1 MDVPLI
7 VALVTF
13 LAVLLASSAV
23 FLFFNSGKPCR
34 PGDAGLTELVVP
46 PNLKR
51 LLPEWPKCSRQQLQ
65 ALLEWFGKLNQ
76 PSNVEEVHATRRK
89 LINAGYRSGKAP
101 ILFLGAKL
109 LLAIVIVC
117 LLAMIPAKLLGF
129 PSVSNLIFYY
139 VLAAACG
146 YYAPA
151 LWLRK
156 AIGSRKDALQRAIP
170 DALDLM
176 VVCVEAGLGL
186 DQAIGRVGEEVKRA
200 HPELSDELNILAME
214 LRTGVSRQEALRN
227 LAHRTDLEEVR
238 NSGRDAR
245 TDGSVWDQYRSSSS
259 GPCGCNAHHSS
270 TESGGV
276 GCKIAGEAALAS
288 HFLYLPNH
296 LYSRDWPGLHQN
308 RAGVIPCD
316 GSPLTFMGIL
326 FVSFISAEDC

>member
-23 FLFFNSGKPCR
+23 FLFFNSREALQTWRRRADGTSGAAESEAAP
-34 PGDAGLTELVVP
+34 AGMAEV
-46 PNLKR
+46 LK
-51 LLPEWPKCSRQQLQ
+51 EQLQ

-89 LINAGYRSGKAP
+89 LINAGYRSGKTP

-146 YYAPA
+146 YYAPG

-238 NSGRDAR
+238 TLVAMLVQTDRFGTSIGQALRVHADAMR
-245 TDGSVWDQYRSSSS
+245 TTRRLKAEELAAKLPVKLLLPLIFFIFPTIFIVVI
-259 GPCGCNAHHSS
+259 GPACIKIVQVLFPAMAAH
-270 TESGGV
+270 
-276 GCKIAGEAALAS
+276 
-288 HFLYLPNH
+288 
-296 LYSRDWPGLHQN
+296 
-308 RAGVIPCD
+308 
-316 GSPLTFMGIL
+316 
-326 FVSFISAEDC
+326 

>member
-23 FLFFNSGKPCR
+23 FLFFNSREALQTWRRRADGTSGAAESEAAP
-34 PGDAGLTELVVP
+34 AGMAEV
-46 PNLKR
+46 LK
-51 LLPEWPKCSRQQLQ
+51 EQLQ

-156 AIGSRKDALQRAIP
+156 VIGSRKDALQRAIP

-200 HPELSDELNILAME
+200 HPELSDELNLLAME

-238 NSGRDAR
+238 TLVAMLVQTDRFGTSIGQALRVHADAMR
-245 TDGSVWDQYRSSSS
+245 TTRRLKAEELAAKLPVKLLLPLIFFIFPTIFIVVI
-259 GPCGCNAHHSS
+259 GPACIKIVQVLFPAMAAH
-270 TESGGV
+270 
-276 GCKIAGEAALAS
+276 
-288 HFLYLPNH
+288 
-296 LYSRDWPGLHQN
+296 
-308 RAGVIPCD
+308 
-316 GSPLTFMGIL
+316 
-326 FVSFISAEDC
+326 